1 MNVFRPPLALRAETP
16 SGWAKAAL
24 ADPEAL
30 LSDHAHC
37 EKKAALTA
45 LNMARHLGDM
55 PRAPALL
62 TRLADEEINHYRR
75 VLEEIQGF
83 GWTLLPD
90 RGNPYAQRL
99 HRQASKGLL
108 DQLLIA
114 AVIEARSCE
123 RLGLLE
129 RAAAAH
135 PTLSYAPW
143 LAFLL
148 ELERCEAGHALTYRS
163 LAEER
168 FGEAAGQRL
177 DWWLDREAE
186 AILTQPWRSAVH

>member
-1 MNVFRPPLALRAETP
+1 MNGFKPPLPLRSDTP
-16 SGWAKAAL
+16 AAWADAAL

-45 LNMARHLGDM
+45 LNMAQHLSDM
-55 PRAPALL
+55 PRASVLL
-62 TRLADEEINHYRR
+62 ARLAEEELNHYRR
-75 VLEEIQGF
+75 VLEALQTF
-83 GWTLLPD
+83 GWKLRPD
-90 RGNPYAQRL
+90 HGNAYAQAL
-99 HRQASKGLL
+99 HKLASKGLL

-114 AVIEARSCE
+114 ALIEARSCE

-129 RAAAAH
+129 RAWAVQ
-135 PTLSYAPW
+135 PAPGPKSW

-148 ELERCEAGHALTYRS
+148 ELEHCEAGHAQVYRS

-168 FGEAAGQRL
+168 FGAAAATRM
-177 DWWLDREAE
+177 DWWLDREVEVIGA
-186 AILTQPWRSAVH
+186 LPWRSAVH